1 VVARRDSAVGE
12 QDPDGAKKTT
22 KAAGAGRAKRSAGAA
37 GKAAGAAASEMA
49 ATAKKAAAVKRAAS
63 AKKAAAAPS
72 KKVAAASRK
81 VAAPSGKASAMS
93 KKAAAPSRKAAATS
107 KKVAAPKGAVAPKRA
122 AKKSTPVKVVAKKTS
137 VSSAPAKATAPKQ
150 AAAPNKRVAA
160 ASKKAAAP
168 NTATKKSAPAKAVTK
183 KTSVSSVPAKAT
195 AKKTAALS
203 APVKATAR
211 TSTPTSTSTPA
222 KKSAPAKKA
231 VTAAVTPAKATPD
244 KAAPAKATPAKTAP
258 TKITPAKPPRNESH
272 TALVRR
278 ARRIN
283 RELGEVYPYAH
294 PELDFE
300 NPFQLVVATVLS
312 AQTTDLRVNQTT
324 PALFGKYPTPE
335 DLAAANPE
343 EVEEIL
349 RPTGF
354 FRAKTKSVIGLSKA
368 LRDDFGG
375 EVPGRLEDLVK
386 LPGVGRK
393 TAFVVLGNAFGR
405 PGITVDTHFQR
416 LVRRWQWTDATEP
429 DKIEAAIGGL
439 FPKSEWTMLS
449 HHVIFHGR
457 RICHARKPACGAC
470 PIAPLCPAYGE
481 GETDPEKAQK
491 LLKYEKGGF
500 PGQRLNPPQSYL
512 DAGGIPAPPL
522 GATIPSASESSASES
537 SASAPG
543 ASAPGAPAPASA
555 APAPRS
561 PAREAG

>member
-1 VVARRDSAVGE
+1 MGE
-12 QDPDGAKKTT
+12 QGSGGEEK
-22 KAAGAGRAKRSAGAA
+22 RAKAVK
-37 GKAAGAAASEMA
+37 KATAAAKST
-49 ATAKKAAAVKRAAS
+49 ATANPAAVK
-63 AKKAAAAPS
+63 
-72 KKVAAASRK
+72 KV
-81 VAAPSGKASAMS
+81 
-93 KKAAAPSRKAAATS
+93 
-107 KKVAAPKGAVAPKRA
+107 
-122 AKKSTPVKVVAKKTS
+122 
-137 VSSAPAKATAPKQ
+137 
-150 AAAPNKRVAA
+150 
-160 ASKKAAAP
+160 
-168 NTATKKSAPAKAVTK
+168 
-183 KTSVSSVPAKAT
+183 
-195 AKKTAALS
+195 
-203 APVKATAR
+203 
-211 TSTPTSTSTPA
+211 
-222 KKSAPAKKA
+222 APAKKA
-231 VTAAVTPAKATPD
+231 AVKKVAPAKKAEAAAVT
-244 KAAPAKATPAKTAP
+244 APKPP
-258 TKITPAKPPRNESH
+258 KPPRNESR

-283 RELGEVYPYAH
+283 RELAEVYPYAH

-324 PALFGKYPTPE
+324 PGLFAKYPTPE
-335 DLAAANPE
+335 DLAAADPE
-343 EVEEIL
+343 DVEEIL

-368 LRDDFGG
+368 LVEQFDG

-416 LVRRWQWTDATEP
+416 LVRRWRWTEATEP
-429 DKIEAAIGGL
+429 DKIEAEVGAL

-500 PGQRLNPPQSYL
+500 PGQRLNPPQAYL
-512 DAGGIPAPPL
+512 DAGGRPAPPL
-522 GATIPSASESSASES
+522 GA
-537 SASAPG
+537 G
-543 ASAPGAPAPASA
+543 
-555 APAPRS
+555 
-561 PAREAG
+561 